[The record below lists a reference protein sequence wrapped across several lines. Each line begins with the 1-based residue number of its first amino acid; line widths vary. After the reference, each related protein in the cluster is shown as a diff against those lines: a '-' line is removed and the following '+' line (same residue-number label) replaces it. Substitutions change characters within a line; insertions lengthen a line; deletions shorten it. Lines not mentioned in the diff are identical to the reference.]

1 MKILIIEDEAKA
13 GKALKTMIEK
23 NINSAE
29 VLDILP
35 SVKSALKWFEEHR
48 LPELIFSDIQL
59 SDGLSFEIFRN
70 IEITCPIIFCT
81 AYDEYAIEA
90 FNTNGIDYL
99 LKPIDEEK
107 LTLSI
112 DKYAKLKSYFEG
124 EEAKQKEALIKVE
137 EQISYPGKST
147 ILVYFQDKIIPIK
160 VADVL
165 FFYAKAGIIKVY
177 TSAGKM
183 YHINK
188 TLDELSSELSSY
200 QFFKASRQFIINRE
214 CIHSVEQYFGRRL
227 YVKVNIET
235 PEKILISK
243 VRTSMF
249 LNWLSS

>member
-13 GKALKTMIEK
+13 GKSLEAMIEK
-23 NINSAE
+23 SIGTAK
-29 VLDILP
+29 VLGILP
-35 SVKSALKWFEEHR
+35 SVKTALRWFKDNQM
-48 LPELIFSDIQL
+48 PELIFSDIQL
-59 SDGLSFEIFRN
+59 SDGLSFEIYRN
-70 IEITCPIIFCT
+70 ITVSCPIIFCT
-81 AYDEYAIEA
+81 AYDEYAIVA
-90 FNTNGIDYL
+90 FKTNGIDYL

-112 DKYAKLKSYFEG
+112 DKFSKLKSYFERG
-124 EEAKQKEALIKVE
+124 KARQKEALIKVE

-177 TSAGKM
+177 TSNGKM

-188 TLDELSSELSSY
+188 PLDDLSSELSSY

-227 YVKVNIET
+227 YVKVNIDT

-243 VRTSMF
+243 VRTSLF